1 MDGKTIDAMR
11 RISLFILLLV
21 PLIVHAEHLFEMGIH
36 GGMAGWS
43 AKPVY
48 VNAQIGFNGGAQ
60 LYYNYLSPY
69 VIGFRT
75 GFTIDCHNAGFGKIN
90 YEDHYSTIDVQNE
103 HIDIDYTIDDLRERY
118 TTWSVGIPLQLA
130 LSEKNFLFLLGAK
143 AVFPMSTKW
152 QQTLEHAALSVYYP
166 AYKNRVYDSY
176 PLAAS
181 QDFAMSQN
189 GKLQLPKIQWW
200 LATELNYT
208 IPLNSWARNYRSYL
222 IVGLYFDYCLT
233 RYMPS
238 QSDAE
243 SMIMLTDTRDG
254 FPLQR
259 ILTPIMN
266 ANRQNNK
273 LIKDFAFFDV
283 GLKISY
289 AISSYNSSNR
299 KSRSCHCY

>member
-1 MDGKTIDAMR
+1 MKR
-11 RISLFILLLV
+11 LLFSIVLILCGLGLR
-21 PLIVHAEHLFEMGIH
+21 AQSTFELGLH
-36 GGMAGWS
+36 GGVAGWNS
-43 AKPVY
+43 RHTYISMQP
-48 VNAQIGFNGGAQ
+48 GANVG
-60 LYYNYLSPY
+60 LHAAYGYYSQH
-69 VIGFRT
+69 VIGFRIGVT
-75 GFTIDCHNAGFGKIN
+75 ADMHRAGWSKTD
-90 YEDHYSTIDVQNE
+90 YTDTYTTIDVESQTMQ
-103 HIDIDYTIDDLRERY
+103 IDYTIGSLHEMY
-118 TTWSVGIPLQLA
+118 TTWSVGIPVQIA
-130 LSEKNFLFLLGAK
+130 LKWKNVGFYLGPK
-143 AVFPMSTKW
+143 VVFPISCSWTEKA
-152 QQTLEHAALSVYYP
+152 QNASLSVYYP
-166 AYKNRVYDSY
+166 DYNNRVYDSY

-181 QDFAMSQN
+181 QDFAMTN
-189 GKLQLPKIQWW
+189 EGKLQLPKIQWW

-222 IVGLYFDYCLT
+222 IVGVYFDYCLT
-233 RYMPS
+233 KYTPGS
-238 QSDAE
+238 SDAE